1 MGRTRTAKALKDRL
15 LLIGNKD
22 RGEEIKSV
30 LYMLGAKPD
39 ETQKYVNSGYCY
51 YIGYDDRI
59 TVKAH
64 IIEKGDTYTYHGY
77 KFTVMTI
84 EEFESKYPYKV
95 GDVVAYK
102 HDLVRNPHVIV
113 GTEWKDG
120 EVLYH
125 LNDRG
130 SYGYT
135 GYKVDELLPYKES
148 SVESP
153 VGHDVAIPNCPIC
166 QEFKNDDRLVN
177 IDLTRENCHDEVDII
192 FNDEFELKYEC
203 KGKIKLIRKRFE
215 YPKTYEEC
223 CKVLGVSEGIYIS
236 NDLDNYLDFLKL
248 MRCREAYRVLAK
260 KDPKLANER
269 DMYPIAVDGKT
280 VMLLSFPSYE
290 MAVKFHDNFKEL
302 ISSCRNKGLI

>member
-1 MGRTRTAKALKDRL
+1 MGRTRNAKVLKDRL

-22 RGEEIKSV
+22 RAEDIKSV
-30 LYMLGAKPD
+30 LYMLGAKSD
-39 ETQKYVNSGYCY
+39 KTRKYICSGYCY

-64 IIEKGDTYTYHGY
+64 IPAKGDTYTYHGY
-77 KFTVMTI
+77 KFTIMTL

-95 GDVVAYK
+95 NDVVAYK
-102 HDLVRNPHVIV
+102 HDIVRNPYVIV
-113 GTEWKDG
+113 SMDWKDG
-120 EVLYH
+120 GVSYH
-125 LNDRG
+125 LVDTSN
-130 SYGYT
+130 GYIEC
-135 GYKVDELLPYKES
+135 KVDELLPYKES

-166 QEFKNDDRLVN
+166 QEFKNEDKLVN

-192 FNDEFELKYEC
+192 FNDDFELKYEC
-203 KGKIKLIRKRFE
+203 KGRIRLIRKPKLT
-215 YPKTYEEC
+215 YPNTYEEC
-223 CKVLGVSEGIYIS
+223 CKILGVSEGIYIS

-248 MRCREAYRVLAK
+248 MRCRNAYRVLAK

-280 VMLLSFPSYE
+280 VMSLSFPSYE

-302 ISSCRNKGLI
+302 IYSCRNKGLI